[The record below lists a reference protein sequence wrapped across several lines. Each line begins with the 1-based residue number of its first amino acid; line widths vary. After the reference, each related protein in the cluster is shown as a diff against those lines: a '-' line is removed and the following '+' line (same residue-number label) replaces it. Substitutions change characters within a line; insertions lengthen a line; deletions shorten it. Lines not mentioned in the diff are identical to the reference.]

1 MSPEALQLAVLIATG
16 AVAVLVPMLILL
28 LAARIR
34 TAAQEST
41 TAALSRALRQ
51 HEQSLGEFTRQYD
64 RSLGEFARQ
73 HERAIAEY
81 ERQHERA
88 RAELAAEHRRLTNEM
103 GLFSHK
109 RHEVYA
115 RLYARYRR
123 AIQNVSAALTGPEPE
138 FQKFSRDDLL
148 RYLKRRDIRERDA
161 ADAISAMDR
170 GDMFAMKQ
178 IMVRLHWRMTQRD
191 ANVAFGRAKDYEL
204 LNELYLSETVRSA
217 VVALRRK
224 VETVLSSMVQEE
236 NKSDQAR
243 RTARHDELHAAAGE
257 LLGAIRADLGAVDR
271 PKPAPVDR
279 ATPRA
284 ALASPSLVDRVAARS
299 SPV

>member
-28 LAARIR
+28 LASRIR
-34 TAAQEST
+34 NAAQEST
-41 TAALSRALRQ
+41 TAALSRAMRQ
-51 HEQSLGEFTRQYD
+51 HEQALAEFTRQYD
-64 RSLGEFARQ
+64 RSLGELTRQ
-73 HERAIAEY
+73 HERAIATY

-88 RAELAAEHRRLTNEM
+88 RAELAAEHRRLTDEM

-123 AIQNVSAALTGPEPE
+123 AIQTVSAALTGPEPE

-148 RYLKRRDIRERDA
+148 GYLKRRDIRERDA

-178 IMVRLHWRMTQRD
+178 IMTRLHWRMTQRD
-191 ANVAFGRAKDYEL
+191 ANVAFERAKDYEL
-204 LNELYLSETVRSA
+204 LNELYLSESVRNA
-217 VVALRRK
+217 AVALRRK
-224 VETVLSSMVQEE
+224 VEAVLSSMTHDDG
-236 NKSDQAR
+236 KSDQAKR
-243 RTARHDELHAAAGE
+243 AAKQDELHAAAGE
-257 LLGAIRADLGAVDR
+257 LLGFNCADLGAADA
-271 PKPAPVDR
+271 PKPKELDR
-279 ATPRA
+279 AAPRVSLPSA
-284 ALASPSLVDRVAARS
+284 TLADKAPARS
-299 SPV
+299 VSA